1 MGLFIR
7 KSIKLGKH
15 TRLNLSKSGIGISTG
30 VKGARVGINSKG
42 KAYVSGGTGGVYFRK
57 ELNSNNQ
64 NNTKNTNNYT
74 RTKEQLLSND
84 KLLRKRNNEIC
95 NRAVLKLIKLCII
108 CFFVAAIGDAFTLQ
122 STILLWVIGVLDV
135 VICFGTLFSIIKKWL
150 KANREGKIIGEDL

>member
-1 MGLFIR
+1 MGAFFR

-57 ELNSNNQ
+57 ELGSNKNTTNNSTY
-64 NNTKNTNNYT
+64 NTK
-74 RTKEQLLSND
+74 QLLAND
-84 KLLRKRNNEIC
+84 KLLRKRNGEIT
-95 NRAVLKLIKLCII
+95 NKAVIKLIKLCII
-108 CFFVAAIGDAFTLQ
+108 WFFVAAIGDAFTLK
-122 STILLWVIGVLDV
+122 STILLWIIGIVDV

-150 KANREGKIIGEDL
+150 KANKEGKLIGEDL